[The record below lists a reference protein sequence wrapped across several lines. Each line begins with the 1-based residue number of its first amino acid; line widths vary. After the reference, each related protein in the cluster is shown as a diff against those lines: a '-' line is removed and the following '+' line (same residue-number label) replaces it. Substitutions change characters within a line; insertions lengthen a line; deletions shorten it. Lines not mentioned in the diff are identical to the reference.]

1 MEDRSEMSVEWAMAV
16 LRQLSDGVAVLD
28 MEGRLLTINP
38 QAVRMMGL
46 ADVESSETGES
57 LEAQAARRLTFDGA
71 DSPGGRAL
79 RGETVTA
86 AELVIDGSDGD
97 KSVLSVNAVPLV
109 TDGAQWGAAIVMRD
123 AAEQV
128 NLRHRLE
135 DERTDAEQ
143 FAIEQAELA
152 EAAAELVGTVDVETQ
167 LVNLVRR
174 ARFLSRADY
183 AAVATLDP
191 GGSVGTVWR
200 AVDGVLSTGWRA
212 TVIPRGRGAASWVIG
227 HDRPLMVTGFPNEE
241 FGAADFPLQASEGMR
256 TCLAVPVRV
265 GGRPYG
271 AIIVGWRSDVE
282 ITESTLQRVQTL
294 ADLAAAA
301 LTQAQLLRSSEQ
313 RAAALEELNQ
323 ELESA
328 QLTLEEEMGARERL
342 VEELREA
349 TTVKDRFFAHM
360 SHELRTPVNAVLG
373 YAGLM
378 QEGLG
383 GELPPRAAQMLER
396 IHKAGQHLLELVNDT
411 LDISRLEAGKV
422 EVRPRPFEVVPL
434 VRDTLLTLEPAARA
448 KGLELR
454 FEPAGNYE
462 AYADPQRVRQV
473 LINLL
478 GNAVKFTEEG
488 EVKVSVSDGNGQ
500 VKVHVEDTG
509 PGIEEHDRERI
520 FEEFVQ
526 VANRPDGTGLG
537 LAISR
542 RLVTMMG
549 GELQVTPR
557 QDAGSRFTMTLPRH
571 TGD

>member
-1 MEDRSEMSVEWAMAV
+1 MSVEWAMAV

-28 MEGRLLTINP
+28 MDGRLLTINP
-38 QAVRMMGL
+38 QAVRMLGL
-46 ADVESSETGES
+46 GEPSSEAERET
-57 LEAQAARRLTFDGA
+57 LETRAARRLTLDGTGA
-71 DSPGGRAL
+71 PGRRAL
-79 RGETVTA
+79 DGESVNA
-86 AELVIDGSDGD
+86 AELVIGTGEDQRI
-97 KSVLSVNAVPLV
+97 LSVSAVPLISE
-109 TDGAQWGAAIVMRD
+109 GRQWGAAVVMRD
-123 AAEQV
+123 VAEQV
-128 NLRHRLE
+128 SLRHRLE
-135 DERTDAEQ
+135 DERTGAEQ

-152 EAAAELVGTVDVETQ
+152 EAAAELVGTVDVENQ

-191 GGSVGTVWR
+191 NGSDGTIWR
-200 AVDGVLSTGWRA
+200 AVDGTRSAEWR
-212 TVIPRGRGAASWVIG
+212 TTIIPRRGGTAGWVIA
-227 HDRPLMVTGFPNEE
+227 HDRPLIVSGFPNEE
-241 FGAADFPLQASEGMR
+241 FGAADFPLQAAEGMR
-256 TCLAVPVRV
+256 TCIAVPVRV

-271 AIIVGWRSDVE
+271 AIIVAWRTDIEV
-282 ITESTLQRVQTL
+282 TDAAVQRVQTL
-294 ADLAAAA
+294 ADLSAAA
-301 LTQAQLLRSSEQ
+301 LTQAQLLQSSEQ
-313 RAAALEELNQ
+313 RAAALEELNA

-328 QLTLEEEMGARERL
+328 QLTLEEEIGARERL

-349 TTVKDRFFAHM
+349 TSMKERFFAQM

-373 YAGLM
+373 YAALM

-383 GELPPRAAQMLER
+383 GELPPRAAEMLER
-396 IHKAGQHLLELVNDT
+396 IRKAGQHLLELVNDT

-422 EVRPRPFEVVPL
+422 ECRPRPLDLVPL

-454 FEPAGNYE
+454 FEPPPSCP

-478 GNAVKFTEEG
+478 GNAVKFTERG
-488 EVKVSVSDGNGQ
+488 EVQVSVVPDDGHAM
-500 VKVHVEDTG
+500 VHVDDTG
-509 PGIEEHDRERI
+509 PGIQEQDRERI
-520 FEEFVQ
+520 FQEFVQ

-549 GELQVTPR
+549 GELRVSPGR
-557 QDAGSRFTMTLPRH
+557 GKGSRFTMTLPARA
-571 TGD
+571 TD